1 MMIRIG
7 KNLTIEG
14 ISNIHTRTLRET
26 DPSNTED
33 ESLKS
38 QVIGPIWSEAGNATA
53 VSVTI
58 PHFNDVSG
66 TESKFKRK
74 THNLR
79 RNLS

>member
-1 MMIRIG
+1 MM
-7 KNLTIEG
+7 KQEQSALTLKD
-14 ISNIHTRTLRET
+14 ISDIHTGVRET
-26 DPSNTED
+26 DPSNAEV